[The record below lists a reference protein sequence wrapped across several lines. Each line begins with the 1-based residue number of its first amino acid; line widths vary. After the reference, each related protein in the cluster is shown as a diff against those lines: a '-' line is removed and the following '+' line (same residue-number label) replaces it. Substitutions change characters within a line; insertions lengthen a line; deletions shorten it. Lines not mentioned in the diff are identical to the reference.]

1 MPIYKLLDFY
11 AEWCAPCRALKPII
25 ESLDIDYEIVDC
37 STNIIKANEYHVV
50 SIPTLIL
57 LKNDE
62 EAGRITKPTPNKE
75 FIENWIK
82 ENE

>member
-25 ESLDIDYEIVDC
+25 ESLDINYEIIDC
-37 STNIIKANEYHVV
+37 STNIIKAQEYHVV

-57 LKNDE
+57 LKNYE
-62 EAGRITKPTPNKE
+62 EVGRITKPTPSKE